1 MKPSEKIAI
10 LFDKFSREKQIE
22 ILDFL
27 FYLLEKEMQHGN
39 ENFPITPLRNSDPM
53 DGFFRQYN
61 A

>member
-10 LFDKFSREKQIE
+10 LFDKFSYEKQVE

-27 FYLLEKEMQHGN
+27 FYLLEKEMQQGN
-39 ENFPITPLRNSDPM
+39 ENFPITPLRNPDPM